1 MYFKLYEDK
10 QGDWRW
16 TLHAANHRKI
26 ADSAE
31 GYNNKSDCEDGIDLV
46 KSVTNST
53 PGCAFFNISL
63 SGLESRLPFAE
74 L

>member
-16 TLHAANHRKI
+16 TLHAANHKKI

-53 PGCAFFNISL
+53 PVK
-63 SGLESRLPFAE
+63 E
-74 L
+74 